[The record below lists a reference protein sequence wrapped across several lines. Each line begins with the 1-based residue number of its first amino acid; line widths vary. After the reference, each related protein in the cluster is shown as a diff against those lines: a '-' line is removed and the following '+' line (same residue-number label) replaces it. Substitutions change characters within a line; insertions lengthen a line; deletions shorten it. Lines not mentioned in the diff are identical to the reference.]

1 MGRLIRFLA
10 AQRRPAAA
18 TLVQRS
24 RRVMQKARR
33 AVFPDSCVL
42 CGHEAAGRYF
52 CSACLRDLP
61 RIPFA
66 CERCGQPVT
75 IPVPPATGCADCIT
89 HPPPFR
95 VVRAAL
101 LYDFPVDSALKALK
115 FNGRLYYAPA
125 FASLMMVELDRHF
138 QHVDALVPVPLHRW
152 RHATRGFNQ
161 AFELCRP
168 LAEKSR
174 LPVVRR
180 TRRVRS
186 TRPQTGLDAAARR
199 QNLREAFTLDGKL
212 HCRHPLIVDDV
223 MTTGETCRQ
232 LACVLLQGGAQDVSV
247 LTAAAAGRNV

>member
-168 LAEKSR
+168 LAEK
-174 LPVVRR
+174 
-180 TRRVRS
+180 
-186 TRPQTGLDAAARR
+186 AAC
-199 QNLREAFTLDGKL
+199 LS
-212 HCRHPLIVDDV
+212 C
-223 MTTGETCRQ
+223 
-232 LACVLLQGGAQDVSV
+232 
-247 LTAAAAGRNV
+247 AGRGVYVVHARKRASMPRRAGKTCARPLRWTANCTAVTRSLSMM